1 MKWVK
6 RLTLFLIFALAV
18 AAAST
23 YYFVRASL
31 PDIDG
36 NVELAGLSAPV
47 SVVRDRN
54 GVATLRAE
62 NRLDSSRALGFVHAQ
77 ERFFQMDLMRRRAA
91 GELAELVGEGALPLD
106 RRHRVH
112 RMRVRAERSVDAAGA
127 PERALLEAYTEGVN
141 AGLAALGASPFEYLL
156 LRQQPRPWLVAD
168 SVLVVASM
176 FFELNDA
183 EGRYESTLGLL
194 HDVLPPELAE
204 FLSPLGTDW
213 DAPVEGEIFATPPI
227 PLVPFAAEP
236 RIEPV
241 APASLSDAGVKTS
254 NSVTLGSNN
263 WAVAGTRTT
272 HGGALL
278 ASDMHLGHA
287 VPNIWYRAV
296 LRTGGNTAVGVTLPG
311 TPFLVAGSNTH
322 VAWGFTNTNGDWI
335 DLVEIEMHP
344 ERADTYRTA
353 EGWVSLDVHE
363 ETIHVAG
370 GEPEAF
376 TVRETIW
383 GPIVDEDHKGTPRA
397 ARWIAHEVDGI
408 NMNLSKLETATT
420 LDEALAIAQQSGLPP
435 QNFVC
440 VDGSGAIAWTVAGRI
455 PKRFGFDGR
464 LPSSW
469 ADGTRGWDGWL
480 DAEDY
485 PVIENPEDGVI
496 WTANARVVG
505 GEMLEKI
512 GDGGYDFGA
521 RARQIRDDLL
531 ALDEASERDMLDV
544 QLDDRALFMGTWRDF
559 FLETIR
565 DEGLRRV
572 IEDEWTGRASTDSV
586 SYRVVRELR
595 LAVHEAVLSTI
606 TQDARTADERFNIW
620 AQRQWEGPVWKLVS
634 EKPEHLLPRRYESWD
649 AWINDIVARTV
660 AKWDEPLEARTW
672 GAARMSDI
680 RHPLSRSVPFLARW
694 LDMPQHPLPGDS
706 HMPRVQSPTHGAS
719 ERLVVSPGRED
730 EGLFHMPGGQS
741 GHPLSPYYGAG
752 HDDWEEGRA
761 TPLLP
766 GPTVNTLTLHS
777 S

>member
-6 RLTLFLIFALAV
+6 RLALFLVLAFAV
-18 AAAST
+18 AGSWI
-23 YYFVRASL
+23 YYLVRASL

-36 NVELAGLSAPV
+36 DVELEGLSAPV

-62 NRLDSSRALGFVHAQ
+62 DRLDSSRALGFVHAQ

-91 GELAELVGEGALPLD
+91 GELAELVGSGALPLD
-106 RRHRVH
+106 RKHRVH
-112 RMRVRAERSVDAAGA
+112 RMRARAERSVAASSA
-127 PERALLEAYTEGVN
+127 PERARLDAYTEGVN

-156 LRQQPRPWLVAD
+156 LRQEPRPWVVED

-183 EGRYESTLGLL
+183 DGHYESTLGLI
-194 HDVLPPELAE
+194 HDVLPPELAA
-204 FLSPLGTDW
+204 FLSPIGTDW
-213 DAPVEGEIFATPPI
+213 DAPVEGEVIATPPF
-227 PLVPFAAEP
+227 PGPGVVHAEP
-236 RIEPV
+236 VSVSEAPV
-241 APASLSDAGVKTS
+241 QTM
-254 NSVTLGSNN
+254 TLGSNN

-296 LRTGGNTAVGVTLPG
+296 LRTGANTAVGVTLPG

-322 VAWGFTNTNGDWI
+322 VAWGFTNSNGDWV

-344 ERADTYRTA
+344 ERTDTYRTA
-353 EGWVSLDVHE
+353 EGWAAFDVHE
-363 ETIHVAG
+363 ETIHVADG
-370 GEPEAF
+370 VPEVF

-383 GPIVDEDHKGTPRA
+383 GPIVDEDHEGTPRA
-397 ARWIAHEVDGI
+397 ARWIAHDVGGI
-408 NMNLSKLETATT
+408 NLNLSKLETAAT
-420 LDEALAIAQQSGLPP
+420 LDEALAIAQQSGMPP

-440 VDGSGAIAWTVAGRI
+440 VDAAGAIAWTIAGRI
-455 PKRFGFDGR
+455 PRRFGFDGR

-485 PVIENPEDGVI
+485 PVIRNPEAGVI

-505 GEMLEKI
+505 GAKLEKL
-512 GDGGYDFGA
+512 GDGNYDLGA
-521 RARQIRDDLL
+521 RARQIRDALL
-531 ALDEASERDMLDV
+531 ALQEASERDMLDV

-559 FLETIR
+559 FLDTIE
-565 DEGLRRV
+565 DERLRRV

-586 SYRVVRELR
+586 GYRVVRELR
-595 LAVHEAVLSTI
+595 LAVYEEVLSTI
-606 TQDARTADERFNIW
+606 TAEARAADARFNIW
-620 AQRQWEGPVWKLVS
+620 AQRQWEGPVWKLVT
-634 EKPEHLLPRRYESWD
+634 EKPEHLVPPPHASWD

-660 AKWDEPLEARTW
+660 AEWDEPLEARTW
-672 GAARMSDI
+672 GAARISDI
-680 RHPLSRSVPFLARW
+680 RHPLSRGVPFLSRW
-694 LDMPQHPLPGDS
+694 LDMPSRPLPGDS

-752 HDDWEEGRA
+752 HEDWEQGRP

-766 GPTVNTLTLHS
+766 GPTVYTLTLHS
-777 S
+777 SRF

>member
-6 RLTLFLIFALAV
+6 RLALFLVLAFAV
-18 AAAST
+18 AGSWI
-23 YYFVRASL
+23 YYLVRASL

-36 NVELAGLSAPV
+36 DVELEGLSAPV
-47 SVVRDRN
+47 SVVRDAN

-91 GELAELVGEGALPLD
+91 GELAELVGAGALPLD
-106 RRHRVH
+106 RKHRVH
-112 RMRVRAERSVDAAGA
+112 RMRARAQRSVAASSA
-127 PERALLEAYTEGVN
+127 PERARLEVYTEGVN

-156 LRQQPRPWLVAD
+156 LRQEPRPWVVED

-183 EGRYESTLGLL
+183 DGHYESTLGLI
-194 HDVLPPELAE
+194 HDVLPPELAA
-204 FLSPLGTDW
+204 FLSPIGTDW
-213 DAPVEGEIFATPPI
+213 DAPVEGEVIATPPF
-227 PLVPFAAEP
+227 PGPGVVHAEP
-236 RIEPV
+236 VSVSEAPV
-241 APASLSDAGVKTS
+241 QTM
-254 NSVTLGSNN
+254 TLGSNN

-296 LRTGGNTAVGVTLPG
+296 LRTGANTAVGVTLPG

-322 VAWGFTNTNGDWI
+322 VAWGFTNSNGDWV

-344 ERADTYRTA
+344 ERTDTYRTA
-353 EGWVSLDVHE
+353 EGWAAFDVHE
-363 ETIHVAG
+363 ETIRVADG
-370 GEPEAF
+370 VPEVF

-383 GPIVDEDHKGTPRA
+383 GPIVDEDHEGTPRA
-397 ARWIAHEVDGI
+397 ARWIAHDVGGI
-408 NMNLSKLETATT
+408 NLNLSKLETAAT
-420 LDEALAIAQQSGLPP
+420 LDEALAIAQQSGMPP

-440 VDGSGAIAWTVAGRI
+440 VDAAGAIAWTIAGRI
-455 PKRFGFDGR
+455 PRRFGFDGR

-485 PVIENPEDGVI
+485 PVIRNPEAGVI

-505 GEMLEKI
+505 GAKLKKL
-512 GDGGYDFGA
+512 GDGNYDLGA
-521 RARQIRDDLL
+521 RARQIRDALL
-531 ALDEASERDMLDV
+531 TLQEASERDMLDV

-559 FLETIR
+559 FLDTIE
-565 DEGLRRV
+565 DERLRRV
-572 IEDEWTGRASTDSV
+572 IDDEWTGRASTDSV
-586 SYRVVRELR
+586 GYRVVRELR
-595 LAVHEAVLSTI
+595 LAVYEEVLSTI
-606 TQDARTADERFNIW
+606 TAEARAADARFNIW
-620 AQRQWEGPVWKLVS
+620 AQRQWEGPVWKLVT
-634 EKPEHLLPRRYESWD
+634 EKPEHLVPPPHASWD

-660 AKWDEPLEARTW
+660 AEWDEPLEARTW

-680 RHPLSRSVPFLARW
+680 RHPLSRGVPFLSRW
-694 LDMPQHPLPGDS
+694 LDMPSRPLPGDS

-752 HDDWEEGRA
+752 HEDWEQGRP

-766 GPTVNTLTLHS
+766 GPTVYTLTLHS
-777 S
+777 SRF

>member
-6 RLTLFLIFALAV
+6 RLALFLVLAFAV
-18 AAAST
+18 AGSWI
-23 YYFVRASL
+23 YYLVRASL

-36 NVELAGLSAPV
+36 DVELEGLSAPV

-62 NRLDSSRALGFVHAQ
+62 DRLDSSRALGFVHAQ

-91 GELAELVGEGALPLD
+91 GELAELVGSGALPLD
-106 RRHRVH
+106 RKHRVH
-112 RMRVRAERSVDAAGA
+112 RMRARAERSVAASSA
-127 PERALLEAYTEGVN
+127 PERARLDAYTEGVN

-156 LRQQPRPWLVAD
+156 LRQEPRPWVVED

-183 EGRYESTLGLL
+183 DGHYESTLGLI
-194 HDVLPPELAE
+194 HDVLPPELAA
-204 FLSPLGTDW
+204 FLSPIGTDW
-213 DAPVEGEIFATPPI
+213 DAPVEDEVIATPPF
-227 PLVPFAAEP
+227 PGPGVVHAEP
-236 RIEPV
+236 VSVSEAPV
-241 APASLSDAGVKTS
+241 QTM
-254 NSVTLGSNN
+254 TLGSNN

-296 LRTGGNTAVGVTLPG
+296 LRTGANTAVGVTLPG

-322 VAWGFTNTNGDWI
+322 VAWGFTNSNGDWV

-344 ERADTYRTA
+344 ERTDTYRTA
-353 EGWVSLDVHE
+353 EGWAAFDVHE
-363 ETIHVAG
+363 ETIHVADG
-370 GEPEAF
+370 VPEVF

-383 GPIVDEDHKGTPRA
+383 GPIVDEDHEGTPRA
-397 ARWIAHEVDGI
+397 ARWIAHDVGGI
-408 NMNLSKLETATT
+408 NLNLSKLETAAT
-420 LDEALAIAQQSGLPP
+420 LDEALAIAQQSGMPP

-440 VDGSGAIAWTVAGRI
+440 VDAAGAIAWTIAGRI
-455 PKRFGFDGR
+455 PRRFGFDGR

-485 PVIENPEDGVI
+485 PVIRNPEAGVI

-505 GEMLEKI
+505 GAKLKKL
-512 GDGGYDFGA
+512 GDGNYDLGA
-521 RARQIRDDLL
+521 RARQIRDALL
-531 ALDEASERDMLDV
+531 ALQEASERDMLDV

-559 FLETIR
+559 FLDTIE
-565 DEGLRRV
+565 DERLRRV

-586 SYRVVRELR
+586 GYRVVRELR
-595 LAVHEAVLSTI
+595 LAVYEEVLSTI
-606 TQDARTADERFNIW
+606 TAEARAADARFNIW
-620 AQRQWEGPVWKLVS
+620 AQRQWEGPVWKLVT
-634 EKPEHLLPRRYESWD
+634 EKPEHLVPPPHASWD

-660 AKWDEPLEARTW
+660 AEWDEPLEARTW
-672 GAARMSDI
+672 GAARISDI
-680 RHPLSRSVPFLARW
+680 RHPLSRGVPFLSRW
-694 LDMPQHPLPGDS
+694 LDMPSRPLPGDS

-752 HDDWEEGRA
+752 HEDWEQGRP

-766 GPTVNTLTLHS
+766 GPTVYTLTLHS
-777 S
+777 SRF

>member
-6 RLTLFLIFALAV
+6 RVGLFLVLAFAVVGAWI
-18 AAAST
+18 
-23 YYFVRASL
+23 YYLVRASL
-31 PDIDG
+31 PDTDG
-36 NVELAGLSAPV
+36 DVELEGLSAPV
-47 SVVRDRN
+47 SVVRDKN
-54 GVATLRAE
+54 GVATLQAE
-62 NRLDSSRALGFVHAQ
+62 DRLDSSRALGFVHAQ

-91 GELAELVGEGALPLD
+91 GELAELVGAGALPLD
-106 RRHRVH
+106 RKHRIH
-112 RMRVRAERSVDAAGA
+112 RMRARADLSVAGLSA
-127 PERALLEAYTEGVN
+127 PERALLDAYTEGVN
-141 AGLAALGASPFEYLL
+141 AGLAALGASPFEYLF
-156 LRQQPRPWLVAD
+156 LRQEPRPWVVED

-183 EGRYESTLGLL
+183 EGHYESTLGLI

-213 DAPVEGEIFATPPI
+213 DAPVEGEIFATPPV
-227 PLVPFAAEP
+227 PLFPGPAVVPAK
-236 RIEPV
+236 PV
-241 APASLSDAGVKTS
+241 SLSDARVETLSGG
-254 NSVTLGSNN
+254 TLGSNN

-296 LRTGGNTAVGVTLPG
+296 LSAGANTAVGVTLPG

-322 VAWGFTNTNGDWI
+322 VAWGFTNANGDWS
-335 DLVEIEMHP
+335 DLVEIEKHP
-344 ERADTYRTA
+344 ERVDTYRTT
-353 EGWVSLDVHE
+353 EGWAAFDVHE

-383 GPIVDEDHKGTPRA
+383 GPIVDEDHEGTPRA
-397 ARWIAHEVDGI
+397 ARWIAHDVGGI
-408 NMNLSKLETATT
+408 NLNLSKLETAAT
-420 LDEALAIAQQSGLPP
+420 LDEALAIAQESGLPP

-440 VDGSGAIAWTVAGRI
+440 VDASGAIAWTIAGRI
-455 PKRFGFDGR
+455 PRRFGFDGR

-485 PVIENPEDGVI
+485 PVIRNPEAGVI

-505 GEMLEKI
+505 GEKLKKL
-512 GDGGYDFGA
+512 GDGGYDLGA

-531 ALDEASERDMLDV
+531 ALQEASERDMLDV
-544 QLDDRALFMGTWRDF
+544 QLDDRALFMGTWREF
-559 FLETIR
+559 FLETIK
-565 DEGLRRV
+565 DEGLRSV

-586 SYRVVRELR
+586 GYRVVRELR
-595 LAVHEAVLSTI
+595 LAVYEAVLSTI
-606 TQDARTADERFNIW
+606 TADARAADARFNIW

-634 EKPEHLLPRRYESWD
+634 EKPEHLVPRRHENWD

-660 AKWDEPLEARTW
+660 AEWDEPLEARTW
-672 GAARMSDI
+672 GATSMLDI
-680 RHPLSRSVPFLARW
+680 RHPLSGAVPFLARW
-694 LDMPQHPLPGDS
+694 LDMPSRPLPGDS

-752 HDDWEEGRA
+752 HEDWEEGRP

-766 GPTVNTLTLHS
+766 GPTVYTLTLHS